1 MWGPA
6 YLLCLYSCVLWATK
20 YNLLKSRFTAYQHGQ
35 VTPISRSY
43 WVGHVLCLHSILL
56 PTATSTTGCNRAFC
70 INCLHLLLSSIIKQ
84 IFIECLLCA
93 RHEVRTVGIQQWMK
107 QSLPLRPSS
116 SEEKENRFMKS
127 YNARLNLSS
136 PPPPHFGASCLLR
149 CPHSVC
155 GDGFSQD
162 CPSFWDG
169 LHSVYEMCISPNKF
183 CFHLTMA
190 HSWILSGMKPRL
202 LTWRPVL
209 NTHSRPRTWPSSSTP
224 LFCSYNTLTA
234 SPMPY
239 NPVYY
244 DFP

>member
-1 MWGPA
+1 MWGHE

-20 YNLLKSRFTAYQHGQ
+20 FNLLKSHFTAYQHSQ

-43 WVGHVLCLHSILL
+43 RVGHVLCLHSVLL

-93 RHEVRTVGIQQWMK
+93 RHEVGAVGIQQWIR

-136 PPPPHFGASCLLR
+136 LPPSLFFFFLFVPSC
-149 CPHSVC
+149 
-155 GDGFSQD
+155 FSLWTTWL
-162 CPSFWDG
+162 CPSSCAWCLDSLG
-169 LHSVYEMCISPNKF
+169 KLYSRG
-183 CFHLTMA
+183 TM
-190 HSWILSGMKPRL
+190 ILFSREPEAGES
-202 LTWRPVL
+202 L
-209 NTHSRPRTWPSSSTP
+209 NNSILVFSSRSLP
-224 LFCSYNTLTA
+224 
-234 SPMPY
+234 
-239 NPVYY
+239 
-244 DFP
+244 

>member
-136 PPPPHFGASCLLR
+136 PPPSLFFFSFLFQVVSLYGQYGCVHHFVLDVLILLAN
-149 CPHSVC
+149 STLE
-155 GDGFSQD
+155 GLWFYFSGNLRQE
-162 CPSFWDG
+162 
-169 LHSVYEMCISPNKF
+169 V
-183 CFHLTMA
+183 
-190 HSWILSGMKPRL
+190 
-202 LTWRPVL
+202 V
-209 NTHSRPRTWPSSSTP
+209 
-224 LFCSYNTLTA
+224 
-234 SPMPY
+234 
-239 NPVYY
+239 
-244 DFP
+244 